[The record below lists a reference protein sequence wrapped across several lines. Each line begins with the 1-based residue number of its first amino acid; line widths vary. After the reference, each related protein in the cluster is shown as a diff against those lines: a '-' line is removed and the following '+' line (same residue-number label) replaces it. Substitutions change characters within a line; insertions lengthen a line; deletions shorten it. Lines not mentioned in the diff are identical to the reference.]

1 MSFSNYEICFLCH
14 ADEEEDEDFG
24 WGEDDQDDD
33 NHGPA
38 RLSLD
43 STAPVAAGGAIGAM
57 APSPTPQK
65 EGGMEEG
72 EDAAVVDTP
81 VFGQV
86 GQGRTCQVEAP
97 ASAAAAAEIAH
108 LAETLRVCE
117 AERARLAAVVAKAGE
132 GVAGNDDHSR
142 RGVEELTRE
151 RDAAAAEVWYG
162 VVLCFVCVG
171 LWSFRLCVLDYRVR
185 KCGSEW
191 KHLGSCFDEALQLGA
206 YCSKLADVFWLS
218 RYLGG

>member
-38 RLSLD
+38 RLS
-43 STAPVAAGGAIGAM
+43 SEATAPAAAGGAIGAM
-57 APSPTPQK
+57 APSPTPQE

-72 EDAAVVDTP
+72 EDAAVVRTP

-86 GQGRTCQVEAP
+86 GQGRTGQVEAP
-97 ASAAAAAEIAH
+97 ASAAAAAAAAAEIAR

-132 GVAGNDDHSR
+132 GMAGNDDHSR

-151 RDAAAAEVWYG
+151 RDAAAAEVWCG
-162 VVLCFVCVG
+162 VVFCFVCVG
-171 LWSFRLCVLDYRVR
+171 FWLFRSCVLDHCVC
-185 KCGSEW
+185 KCGSGW
-191 KHLGSCFDEALQLGA
+191 KRFGGCFHEA
-206 YCSKLADVFWLS
+206 V
-218 RYLGG
+218 